1 MKRYRTKKLSVEQLQ
16 DTEGKVATENLF
28 NRDARMARLFVNY
41 MLKNIKY
48 MRKYEHDTGYYDEVA
63 DELADMLKTIDRIS
77 NGFIKHQKKG

>member
-1 MKRYRTKKLSVEQLQ
+1 MKRYRTKKLSVEQLK

-48 MRKYEHDTGYYDEVA
+48 MRKYEHDTRYYDEVA

-77 NGFIKHQKKG
+77 DGFIKHQKKG